1 MKTVNKKLLNV
12 CTPILNQLIHRL
24 LPETLNTIII
34 LAGFLTYF
42 AFEHPSH
49 FHSKQWIR
57 VLPKTL
63 MKLTAAGLFRIHTG
77 FPFHPPNGGH
87 LGATILYFFRRPHYS
102 TGKGPVN
109 CAEVPI
115 LYSF

>member
-12 CTPILNQLIHRL
+12 YTPILNQLIHRL

-49 FHSKQWIR
+49 FHSETVDTSLAKDIDEDLQQR
-57 VLPKTL
+57 
-63 MKLTAAGLFRIHTG
+63 ACSDSHRI
-77 FPFHPPNGGH
+77 PFS
-87 LGATILYFFRRPHYS
+87 PHD
-102 TGKGPVN
+102 
-109 CAEVPI
+109 
-115 LYSF
+115 

>member
-77 FPFHPPNGGH
+77 FPLTKLCDSLITKIGGKDMNV
-87 LGATILYFFRRPHYS
+87 F
-102 TGKGPVN
+102 
-109 CAEVPI
+109 
-115 LYSF
+115 

>member
-1 MKTVNKKLLNV
+1 MITVNKKLLNV

-49 FHSKQWIR
+49 FHAKQWIR

-77 FPFHPPNGGH
+77 FPFHH
-87 LGATILYFFRRPHYS
+87 MIKTIM
-102 TGKGPVN
+102 
-109 CAEVPI
+109 
-115 LYSF
+115 

>member
-1 MKTVNKKLLNV
+1 MITVNKKLLNV

-57 VLPKTL
+57 SLAKDIDE
-63 MKLTAAGLFRIHTG
+63 A
-77 FPFHPPNGGH
+77 
-87 LGATILYFFRRPHYS
+87 YS
-102 TGKGPVN
+102 SGPVPVFTPDSLFHHMIKTIN
-109 CAEVPI
+109 ADTQHHRKNI
-115 LYSF
+115 KNKYDLKS

>member
-49 FHSKQWIR
+49 FHSKQWI
-57 VLPKTL
+57 
-63 MKLTAAGLFRIHTG
+63 
-77 FPFHPPNGGH
+77 
-87 LGATILYFFRRPHYS
+87 
-102 TGKGPVN
+102 
-109 CAEVPI
+109 
-115 LYSF
+115 

>member
-1 MKTVNKKLLNV
+1 MNKKLLNV

-49 FHSKQWIR
+49 FGSREKLGGSELNVLSSR
-57 VLPKTL
+57 V
-63 MKLTAAGLFRIHTG
+63 
-77 FPFHPPNGGH
+77 
-87 LGATILYFFRRPHYS
+87 
-102 TGKGPVN
+102 
-109 CAEVPI
+109 
-115 LYSF
+115 

>member
-1 MKTVNKKLLNV
+1 MKTVNKKFLNV
-12 CTPILNQLIHRL
+12 CTSILNQLIHRL
-24 LPETLNTIII
+24 LLETLNTITI

-63 MKLTAAGLFRIHTG
+63 LKFTVAGLFRIHTG
-77 FPFHPPNGGH
+77 FPFHHMIKNNYVTPKSSRK
-87 LGATILYFFRRPHYS
+87 Y
-102 TGKGPVN
+102 KK
-109 CAEVPI
+109 
-115 LYSF
+115 

>member
-1 MKTVNKKLLNV
+1 MKTVNKKFLNV

-24 LPETLNTIII
+24 LPETLNTITI

-42 AFEHPSH
+42 VFGHPSH

-63 MKLTAAGLFRIHTG
+63 MKLTAAGLFRILTG
-77 FPFHPPNGGH
+77 FPFNSGRR
-87 LGATILYFFRRPHYS
+87 LGS
-102 TGKGPVN
+102 EN
-109 CAEVPI
+109 Q
-115 LYSF
+115 

>member
-57 VLPKTL
+57 VDRK
-63 MKLTAAGLFRIHTG
+63 
-77 FPFHPPNGGH
+77 
-87 LGATILYFFRRPHYS
+87 S
-102 TGKGPVN
+102 TRLNSSHSSVSRMPSS
-109 CAEVPI
+109 A
-115 LYSF
+115 

>member
-1 MKTVNKKLLNV
+1 MKTVNKKFLNV
-12 CTPILNQLIHRL
+12 CTSILNQLIHRL
-24 LPETLNTIII
+24 LLETLNTITI

-63 MKLTAAGLFRIHTG
+63 LKFTVAGLFRIHTG
-77 FPFHPPNGGH
+77 FPFHPPLGGH
-87 LGATILYFFRRPHYS
+87 PDATILYFFQ
-102 TGKGPVN
+102 T
-109 CAEVPI
+109 AT
-115 LYSF
+115 L